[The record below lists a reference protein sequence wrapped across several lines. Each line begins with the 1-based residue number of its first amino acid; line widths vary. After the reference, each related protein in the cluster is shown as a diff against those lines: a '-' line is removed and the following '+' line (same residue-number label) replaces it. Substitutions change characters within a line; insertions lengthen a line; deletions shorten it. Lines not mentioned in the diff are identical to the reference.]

1 MAAQPPAILYDP
13 PLIRFRIDGRVAA
26 ERPLAALRRVIEVE
40 FGSPLHGNDG
50 RFDLMDFGDALWV
63 ISDDISLP
71 THKAWAQYLQGNR
84 GYFKAQI
91 FWPPKRWMTG
101 GILGMLQSP
110 GPRVAPPESIPTAD
124 FPWELQGPLDP
135 AVFPPT
141 PL

>member
-1 MAAQPPAILYDP
+1 MSTIEGAKRHAIGVSMKRKEDP
-13 PLIRFRIDGRVAA
+13 RLIRGR
-26 ERPLAALRRVIEVE
+26 
-40 FGSPLHGNDG
+40 G
-50 RFDLMDFGDALWV
+50 RFV
-63 ISDDISLP
+63 DDISLP
-71 THKAWAQYLQGNR
+71 NHKAWAQYLQGNR